1 MPMKHLYNWLLLSLL
16 IISVI
21 IALMVGS
28 TDLPA
33 FSNSEAWHLII
44 TYRLPRIIVSIIG
57 GAIIGASGLLLQ
69 LVLRNRFVDASIL
82 GMMNGSQFF
91 TTGLLVLVPSVLANN
106 VIFGALAGI
115 IIMIGWRL
123 VMPTNRGNLQLILI
137 GIATAMTFQ
146 AGTSIASEG
155 FGLPLSTLSTVTW
168 LQVIQLTI
176 SVLVG
181 SILLLLVWH
190 HLKYF
195 ALSSQQVRLLGI
207 NESRTMWFVLIA
219 IGIWIG
225 ALTSLIGVVFFLGA
239 ILPQIA
245 RLMAPKAKTQQLI
258 VSTALWGS
266 LLLLN
271 ADTIA
276 RTVLAPK
283 ELSTS
288 AVLLAISG
296 PLFVL
301 MLIRG
306 GRHAKI

>member
-1 MPMKHLYNWLLLSLL
+1 MKHLYNWLLLSLL

-225 ALTSLIGVVFFLGA
+225 AQTSLIGVVFFLGA

-306 GRHAKI
+306 GRHA

>member
-1 MPMKHLYNWLLLSLL
+1 MKHLYNWLLLSLL

-245 RLMAPKAKTQQLI
+245 RLMAPKSKTQQLI

-306 GRHAKI
+306 GRHA

>member
-1 MPMKHLYNWLLLSLL
+1 MKHLYNWLLLSLL

-219 IGIWIG
+219 IGILIG

-288 AVLLAISG
+288 AVSLAISG

-306 GRHAKI
+306 GRHA

>member
-1 MPMKHLYNWLLLSLL
+1 MKHLYNWLLLSLL

-276 RTVLAPK
+276 RTVLAPP
-283 ELSTS
+283 EFSTC

-306 GRHAKI
+306 GRHA

>member
-1 MPMKHLYNWLLLSLL
+1 MKHLYNWLLLSLL

-33 FSNSEAWHLII
+33 FSNSEAWHLIM

-155 FGLPLSTLSTVTW
+155 FGLPLPTLSTVTW

-306 GRHAKI
+306 SRHA

>member
-1 MPMKHLYNWLLLSLL
+1 MKHLYNWLLLSLL

-146 AGTSIASEG
+146 AGTCIASEG
-155 FGLPLSTLSTVTW
+155 FGLPLPTLSTVTW

-306 GRHAKI
+306 GRHA

>member
-1 MPMKHLYNWLLLSLL
+1 MKHLYNWLLLSLL

-21 IALMVGS
+21 LALMVGS

-155 FGLPLSTLSTVTW
+155 FGLPLPTLSTVTW

-276 RTVLAPK
+276 RTVLTPK

-306 GRHAKI
+306 GRHA

>member
-1 MPMKHLYNWLLLSLL
+1 MKHLYNWLLLSLL

-21 IALMVGS
+21 LALMVGS

-155 FGLPLSTLSTVTW
+155 FGLPLPTLSTVTW

-306 GRHAKI
+306 GRHA

>member
-21 IALMVGS
+21 IALIVGS

-306 GRHAKI
+306 GRHA

>member
-1 MPMKHLYNWLLLSLL
+1 MKHLYNWLLLSLL

>member
-1 MPMKHLYNWLLLSLL
+1 MKHLYNWLLLSLL

-123 VMPTNRGNLQLILI
+123 VIPTNRGNLQLILI

-306 GRHAKI
+306 GRHA

>member
-1 MPMKHLYNWLLLSLL
+1 MKHLYNWLLLSLL

-137 GIATAMTFQ
+137 GIATAMAFQ

-155 FGLPLSTLSTVTW
+155 FGLPLPTLSTVTW

-306 GRHAKI
+306 GRHA

>member
-1 MPMKHLYNWLLLSLL
+1 MKHLYNWQLLSLL

-306 GRHAKI
+306 GRHA

>member
-1 MPMKHLYNWLLLSLL
+1 MKHLYNWLLLSLL

-239 ILPQIA
+239 ILPQIT

-306 GRHAKI
+306 GRHA

>member
-1 MPMKHLYNWLLLSLL
+1 MKHLYNWLLLSLL

-239 ILPQIA
+239 ILPQIV

-306 GRHAKI
+306 GRHA